1 MKIKDKYYKETEYLL
16 YSYKM
21 FKISIENM
29 KNEIKY
35 LENEEDGMT
44 GISYDGISTSPT
56 HKFSS
61 ITEDTALA
69 KSEKIDY
76 LEHSIRRI
84 ESTLEGIDRALEG
97 LSDIERNVI
106 VERYI
111 EGLQWWQVGYKV
123 KYSERHCKRIRTDA
137 INKLAIGLNG
147 DKAIEK

>member
-1 MKIKDKYYKETEYLL
+1 MKVKSKYYKETEYLL

-29 KNEIKY
+29 KEEIEY
-35 LENEEDGMT
+35 LESEDGMT

-61 ITEDTALA
+61 ITENTVLST
-69 KSEKIDY
+69 SEKIHY

-84 ESTLEGIDRALEG
+84 ESRLEGVDRALEG
-97 LSDIERNVI
+97 LTDIERQVI
-106 VERYI
+106 EERYI
-111 EGLQWWQVGYKV
+111 EGLQWWQVGYKA
-123 KYSERHCKRIRTDA
+123 KYSERHCKRIRTNA
-137 INKLAIGLNG
+137 IEKIVIGLNG

>member
-1 MKIKDKYYKETEYLL
+1 MEIKRKYYKETEYLL

-29 KNEIKY
+29 RNEIEF

-44 GISYDGISTSPT
+44 GINYDGISTSPT

-61 ITEDTALA
+61 ITEDAALS